1 MIYYIILAIIIITIV
16 LVKLVELIHVPHE
29 KFRKYIKLV
38 FISLIILIILSL
50 VRFFPAIIGAIPGV
64 ILVFYRWRFLISI
77 LSKLL
82 NRRKKLLIHHQYVK
96 KEALEILGLNDGAS
110 RKEIL
115 ESYNKLI
122 KKNHPDLGGSDW
134 IMKRLNQARDTL
146 RLNFF

>member
-77 LSKLL
+77 LSKLFL
-82 NRRKKLLIHHQYVK
+82 NRRKKTFNTHSNMSK

-122 KKNHPDLGGSDW
+122 KKNHPDL
-134 IMKRLNQARDTL
+134 
-146 RLNFF
+146 

>member
-77 LSKLL
+77 LSKLFL
-82 NRRKKLLIHHQYVK
+82 NRRKKPFNSSSNMSK

-146 RLNFF
+146 LG

>member
-64 ILVFYRWRFLISI
+64 ILVFYRWRFLICI
-77 LSKLL
+77 LSKLFL
-82 NRRKKLLIHHQYVK
+82 NRRKKTFNTHSNMSK

-146 RLNFF
+146 LG